1 MDDFEVHPPGTGSRL
16 LHLQA
21 DLVRERNRIAYVLRL
36 LDDYRE
42 RGAPF
47 PTFEQLMRALL
58 G

>member
-1 MDDFEVHPPGTGSRL
+1 MNDFETHPTGTAAKL
-16 LHLQA
+16 AQLQA

>member
-1 MDDFEVHPPGTGSRL
+1 MDFEIHPAGTGLRL
-16 LHLQA
+16 AELHA